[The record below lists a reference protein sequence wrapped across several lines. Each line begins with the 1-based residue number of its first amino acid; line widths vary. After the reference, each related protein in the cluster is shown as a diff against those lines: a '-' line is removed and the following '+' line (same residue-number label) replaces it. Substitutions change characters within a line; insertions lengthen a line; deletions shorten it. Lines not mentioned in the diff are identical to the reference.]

1 MTQFEALVSE
11 LATATGLPL
20 EADAHDA
27 CSLENDGL
35 VITLQYRR
43 ECDDVALFAPVTD
56 PDAELPSETLRKA
69 LALACNGEGTRGAYL
84 GLFDGTLLLST
95 FMSIEGMD
103 AETLGG
109 RILAFADTA
118 HAVRDSLDAS
128 AAEPADGVA
137 SGDDFQIPTAQGHLA
152 IRFDI

>member
-1 MTQFEALVSE
+1 M
-11 LATATGLPL
+11 
-20 EADAHDA
+20 
-27 CSLENDGL
+27 
-35 VITLQYRR
+35 
-43 ECDDVALFAPVTD
+43 ALFAPVTE
-56 PDAELPSETLRKA
+56 PDGELPPETLRKA

-118 HAVRDSLDAS
+118 HAVRDAL
-128 AAEPADGVA
+128 AAPALEPADGVA
-137 SGDDFQIPTAQGHLA
+137 PGEAALFLQA
-152 IRFDI
+152 

>member
-11 LATATGLPL
+11 LAAATGLPL
-20 EADAHDA
+20 EVDARDA
-27 CSLENDGL
+27 CSLETDGL

-43 ECDDVALFAPVTD
+43 ERDDVALFAPVTE
-56 PDAELPSETLRKA
+56 PEAELPPATLRKA

-95 FMSIEGMD
+95 FMPLEGMN
-103 AETLGG
+103 AEKLGG

-118 HAVRDSLDAS
+118 HAVRDSLAAS
-128 AAEPADGVA
+128 ASEPADDIA
-137 SGDDFQIPTAQGHLA
+137 SGETSLFMQA
-152 IRFDI
+152 